1 MAERELLVRSPGRTE
16 LAGNHTDHE
25 GGHVIAS
32 AVDRYVK
39 AHVTPREDL
48 VVRIESEGYRP
59 FEVSLESLE
68 PREDERGTTMS
79 LVRGM
84 AAQMVARGAVPQGFD
99 ALVTSTVLSGGG
111 LSSSAAFELM
121 LCEAMR
127 ALWGAGDISKMEMAQ
142 MAQAVERDWFGK
154 PCGLMDQAAC
164 ALGGIQHM
172 DFSDDDD
179 PRAALID
186 FDFAAAGY
194 AICIVAVG
202 ADHAALTG
210 EYAAVPAEMQAVA
223 AQLGAAR
230 LGELREQD
238 VLAALPALRERLGD
252 RPVLRALHFFREERL
267 VEGRAAALRAG
278 DVARFLELTRLSGAS
293 SAMYLQN
300 VSVAGAA
307 DQPTMLAL
315 ALADELMGERGACRV
330 HGGGFGGTIQCFVP
344 LEDARDFA
352 AGMDAVLGDG
362 ACMICSIDHEGVCSE
377 WL

>member
-1 MAERELLVRSPGRTE
+1 MADVLHVISPGRTE
-16 LAGNHTDHE
+16 IAGNHTDHE

-32 AVDRYVK
+32 AVDRYID
-39 AHVTPREDL
+39 ACVTRRDDL
-48 VVRIESEGYRP
+48 VARIDSAGYAP
-59 FEVSLESLE
+59 FEVDLSSLE
-68 PREDERGTTMS
+68 PREEEYGTTVS

-84 AAQMVARGAVPQGFD
+84 AAQVAARGAKPCGFE
-99 ALVTSTVLSGGG
+99 AKVTSNVLSGGG

-127 ALWGAGDISKMEMAQ
+127 ALWGAGPIDKLEMAQ

-154 PCGLMDQAAC
+154 PCGLMDQAAV

-172 DFSDDDD
+172 DFSDDEN
-179 PRAALID
+179 PRASLID
-186 FDFAAAGY
+186 FDFAKAGY

-210 EYAAVPAEMQAVA
+210 EYAAVPAEMMAVA
-223 AQLGAAR
+223 KELGAQR
-230 LGELREQD
+230 LGELHESD
-238 VLAALPALRERLGD
+238 LLESFSLLRERLGD

-267 VEGRAAALRAG
+267 VEERADALRAG
-278 DVARFLELTRLSGAS
+278 DVSAFLTLTRLSGAS

-307 DQPTMLAL
+307 DQPTMVALGLAE
-315 ALADELMGERGACRV
+315 ELVGNLGAVRV

-344 LEDARDFA
+344 LEKAEAFA
-352 AGMDAVLGDG
+352 ASMDAVLGAG
-362 ACMICSIDHEGVCSE
+362 ATMICSIDHEGVRSE

>member
-1 MAERELLVRSPGRTE
+1 MALLVRSPGRTE
-16 LAGNHTDHE
+16 IAGNHTDHE

-32 AVDRYVK
+32 AVDRYIEGVFE
-39 AHVTPREDL
+39 PRNDL
-48 VVRIESEGYRP
+48 IARIESEGYAP
-59 FEVSLESLE
+59 FEVDLSTLDPNEAE
-68 PREDERGTTMS
+68 FGTTVA

-84 AAQMVARGAVPQGFD
+84 AAQVAACGATPCGFD
-99 ALVTSTVLSGGG
+99 AKVRSNVLSGGG

-127 ALWGAGDISKMEMAQ
+127 ALWGAGDIPKMEMAQ
-142 MAQAVERDWFGK
+142 MAQTVERDWFGK
-154 PCGLMDQAAC
+154 PCGLMDQAAV

-223 AQLGAAR
+223 AELGARR
-230 LGELREQD
+230 LGELQESD
-238 VLAALPALRERLGD
+238 VLESLSLLRERLGD
-252 RPVLRALHFFREERL
+252 RPVLRALHYFREERL
-267 VEGRAAALRAG
+267 VDERAEALRAG
-278 DVARFLELTRLSGAS
+278 DMPRFLELTRLSGAS

-300 VSVAGAA
+300 VSVAGAT
-307 DQPTMLAL
+307 DQPSMLSL
-315 ALADELMGERGACRV
+315 ALADELVGEGGACRV

-344 LEDARDFA
+344 QEKAEAFA
-352 AGMDAVLGDG
+352 ASMDAVLGDG
-362 ACMICSIDHEGVCSE
+362 ACMICSIDHEGVTST
-377 WL
+377 WQ